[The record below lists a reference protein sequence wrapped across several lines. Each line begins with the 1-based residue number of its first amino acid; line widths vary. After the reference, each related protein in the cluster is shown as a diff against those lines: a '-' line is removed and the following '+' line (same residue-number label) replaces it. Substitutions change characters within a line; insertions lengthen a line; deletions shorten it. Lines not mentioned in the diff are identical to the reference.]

1 MIDMGMTDKQFS
13 GFLRFVLDDLKEIRE
28 EENIETKNEK
38 IDKVIDNIQK
48 ILED

>member
-1 MIDMGMTDKQFS
+1 MGMTDKQFA
-13 GFLRFVLDDLKEIRE
+13 GFLRFLLDDLKEVKE
-28 EENIETKNEK
+28 EENNKKKDEK